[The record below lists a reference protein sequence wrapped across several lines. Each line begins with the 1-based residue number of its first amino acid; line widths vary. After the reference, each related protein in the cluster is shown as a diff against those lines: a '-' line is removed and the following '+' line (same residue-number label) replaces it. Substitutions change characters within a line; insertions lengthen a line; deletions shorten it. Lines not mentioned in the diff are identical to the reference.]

1 MSQATSVLVKY
12 LFNAMYEWAMEY
24 IGRVDILVSLNDLDD
39 QVLHQHQ
46 MGGGLIILNIA
57 MEAVKDL
64 QVDDTH
70 ISFNCRFNGVSSYH
84 RIPLKN
90 VLAVRGENGV
100 FHMLQG
106 LPVITPQDVPE
117 GNAKSSAV
125 EEDTKPK
132 TVETTPVKPPV
143 RKKPTLSI
151 VK

>member
-46 MGGGLIILNIA
+46 MGGGLIILNVA
-57 MEAVKDL
+57 MYAVKDL

-84 RIPLKN
+84 CIPFKN
-90 VLAVRGENGV
+90 ILAVRGENGV
-100 FHMLQG
+100 FHMLQD
-106 LPVITPQDVPE
+106 LPVIIPQGVPG

-125 EEDTKPK
+125 EA
-132 TVETTPVKPPV
+132 TPVKPPV

>member
-12 LFNAMYEWAMEY
+12 LFNAVYEWAMEY
-24 IGRVDILVSLNDLDD
+24 IGRVDVLVSLNDLDD

-46 MGGGLIILNIA
+46 MGGGLIILNVT
-57 MEAVKDL
+57 MDAVRDL

-90 VLAVRGENGV
+90 ILAVRGENNV
-100 FHMLQG
+100 FHMLQD
-106 LPVITPQDVPE
+106 LPVIIPE
-117 GNAKSSAV
+117 GSSISSAV
-125 EEDTKPK
+125 EDTKPK
-132 TVETTPVKPPV
+132 AVETTPVKPTV
-143 RKKPTLSI
+143 HKKPTLSI